1 MGGAV
6 ERGHR
11 VGVRSGA
18 TIAALV
24 VAYAV
29 LPFRGD
35 RWWLGAL
42 IGLGVLAATIP
53 YTLRRIQAVL
63 VSPRPIV
70 EAAEAL
76 AVLLT
81 MIIVGFAALYFA
93 MDRLDGQFD
102 GLATRVDAIYFTVTT
117 LATVGYGDITAT
129 SQGARVAV
137 TFQMVFDVLFIG
149 IAARV
154 LVTAAGKGTR

>member
-1 MGGAV
+1 MGEAV

-18 TIAALV
+18 AIAALV

-42 IGLGVLAATIP
+42 IGLGVLMATIP

-93 MDRLDGQFD
+93 IDRLDGQFD

-117 LATVGYGDITAT
+117 LSTVGYGDITAS

-154 LVTAAGKGTR
+154 LVTAAGKGSR

>member
-1 MGGAV
+1 VGDAGD
-6 ERGHR
+6 HR
-11 VGVRSGA
+11 IGVRSGLSV
-18 TIAALV
+18 AALV
-24 VAYAV
+24 VAYAA

-42 IGLGVLAATIP
+42 IGLAILAATIP
-53 YTLRRIQAVL
+53 FTLRRIRAVM
-63 VSPRPIV
+63 VSPRPLL

-81 MIIVGFAALYFA
+81 MIIVGFAALYYA

-102 GLATRVDAIYFTVTT
+102 GIETRLDAIYFTVTT
-117 LATVGYGDITAT
+117 LATVGYGDIAAAG
-129 SQGARVAV
+129 QGARAAV

-154 LVTAAGKGTR
+154 LVTAAGDRVR